1 MEANGTSL
9 ITVVT
14 MRKLAEGQ
22 GILHVHIET
31 RFSFLVDASCI
42 IISVKL
48 ESVQIKFLHLI
59 QI

>member
-1 MEANGTSL
+1 MAANGTSL

-42 IISVKL
+42 IISVKFV
-48 ESVQIKFLHLI
+48 SVQIKF
-59 QI
+59 